1 VLDEVESFFPSFVYI
16 HIQAQQQQQHQLY
29 CGVEFLGLLHSQLR
43 KKCERVG
50 IRANRNSLWLH
61 PAHLTAVPDCRRL
74 FQSLFLRSFSFFSL
88 SVWPFSVLSR
98 SYLASIAVVQ
108 SRSRRMLLA
117 VTRIGRRFSFPR
129 LFTCVESTRQTT
141 LQLPILMFHAT
152 LKILFLFLFLSL
164 FLSILFV
171 YCYSIPCSTS
181 PVMVKW
187 LSYRCV
193 DLLQ

>member
-1 VLDEVESFFPSFVYI
+1 MAPSSPP
-16 HIQAQQQQQHQLY
+16 HGCA
-29 CGVEFLGLLHSQLR
+29 GLSSSIP
-43 KKCERVG
+43 V
-50 IRANRNSLWLH
+50 SL
-61 PAHLTAVPDCRRL
+61 
-74 FQSLFLRSFSFFSL
+74 SLFFLFFLSLRLTIFR
-88 SVWPFSVLSR
+88 SVTLFLALTR

-108 SRSRRMLLA
+108 SRSRRMLSA

-171 YCYSIPCSTS
+171 YCYSISCSTS